1 MKGCPASIRSLSVTR
16 LAVSRSLV
24 TGWLSAAEAD
34 RERNSPASARKLVDR
49 VRRVRR
55 VALLWL

>member
-1 MKGCPASIRSLSVTR
+1 M
-16 LAVSRSLV
+16 SRSLV

-34 RERNSPASARKLVDR
+34 REKNSPASARKLVDR
-49 VRRVRR
+49 GRRVRR